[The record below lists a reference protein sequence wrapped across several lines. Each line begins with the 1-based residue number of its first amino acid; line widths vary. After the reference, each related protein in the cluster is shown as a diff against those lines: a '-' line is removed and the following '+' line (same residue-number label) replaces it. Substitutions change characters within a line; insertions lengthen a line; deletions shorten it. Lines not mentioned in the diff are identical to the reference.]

1 MIFDMKKSCGSFRA
15 GWAALALLAAA
26 GAACAHPMGNF
37 TVNHYSRLSLAPGT
51 LGLHYVLDMAEL
63 PTITERQDMDKDGD
77 SNITDAETRAYL
89 ADRTPKWLAQLD
101 ATVDGKPVVWAV
113 KSKTVE
119 FTAGVANLPVM
130 RVELDAAAPLTPG
143 RHAIAFEDKNYGA
156 RTGWKETVLDTA
168 RGVARPA
175 GTDALKD
182 VSRALRTYPESMLSA
197 PLQVSK
203 VQFDAVI
210 PAPASAP
217 PPKAP
222 AKPLTS
228 SKPVAAAKR
237 PAAAKPAPSPVRVV
251 PPAAPAAA
259 PKPGAA
265 VTTVPEIEAMLKLAP
280 PALPAA
286 AAPRP
291 AAAPAAPT
299 PKPVAAPR
307 PAAEIVAP
315 PAAVARSAAASPETR
330 APMSGSSSRWS
341 RQFHNLVGI
350 KKLSPGALALAL
362 LIAFFLG
369 ALHALQPGHGKT
381 LVAAYLVGQRGT
393 PKHALLLGLTV
404 TITHTFGVFLL
415 GAVALYASRYIL
427 PQDLFPWMGFASGV
441 LIVALGAAML
451 YSRLRERP
459 AHEHAHD
466 HQHVQE
472 HAHAAAGAA
481 HAATHEHVHSHDA
494 HDHAHEH
501 THPHEVRDD
510 SHEHGHTHHHP
521 HDHSHDHDHA
531 HEHDHAHDGLTH
543 SHGPF
548 GAHTHAVP
556 DQISL
561 KSLIALGISG
571 GIVPCWDA
579 LIVLLGAISLHR
591 LGFGLLL
598 IVAFS
603 AGLATTLTAA
613 GLAVVWGQNRIGM
626 SRFTPERVRVV
637 SMFSHAVIIVIGIV
651 IAWQS
656 LANGRIL

>member
-1 MIFDMKKSCGSFRA
+1 MIKRCCFYRA
-15 GWAALALLAAA
+15 GWAVLFLTALA
-26 GAACAHPMGNF
+26 GAAWSHPMGNF
-37 TVNHYSRLSLAPGT
+37 TVNHYSRLTLAPGA

-77 SNITDAETRAYL
+77 SNITDAETRTYL
-89 ADRTPKWLAQLD
+89 ADRAPKWLAELD
-101 ATVDGKPVVWAV
+101 ATVDGKPVAWAL
-113 KSKTVE
+113 KSKRVE

-130 RVELDAAAPLTPG
+130 RVELDAAAEVSPG
-143 RHAIAFEDKNYGA
+143 RHAVSFEDKNYGA
-156 RTGWKETVLDTA
+156 RTGWKEIVLDTTK
-168 RGVARPA
+168 GVQRPA

-182 VSRALRTYPESMLSA
+182 VSRALRAYPESMLSA

-203 VQFDAVI
+203 AQFTAVI
-210 PAPASAP
+210 PSPKSTAP

-222 AKPLTS
+222 AKAE
-228 SKPVAAAKR
+228 AAAKR
-237 PAAAKPAPSPVRVV
+237 PTAPRDAASTKPAVASPAKPEAVLLTVPEIDALLKPEPPAVQEAPATPKPVLKPEAPATKPDAAPV
-251 PPAAPAAA
+251 PPTTAAPVITAPAAPA
-259 PKPGAA
+259 P
-265 VTTVPEIEAMLKLAP
+265 L
-280 PALPAA
+280 
-286 AAPRP
+286 
-291 AAAPAAPT
+291 AAAPA
-299 PKPVAAPR
+299 V
-307 PAAEIVAP
+307 
-315 PAAVARSAAASPETR
+315 SPETR

-341 RQFHNLVGI
+341 KQFHNLVGI

-393 PKHALLLGLTV
+393 PKHAALLGLTV

-451 YSRLRERP
+451 VSRLRERP
-459 AHEHAHD
+459 GHDHLQGHSHD
-466 HQHVQE
+466 HQ
-472 HAHAAAGAA
+472 HAHAAAGAVA
-481 HAATHEHVHSHDA
+481 PAGTHEHVH
-494 HDHAHEH
+494 
-501 THPHEVRDD
+501 
-510 SHEHGHTHHHP
+510 GG
-521 HDHSHDHDHA
+521 HSHDHGHDHGHSHDHQHA
-531 HEHDHAHDGLTH
+531 HAHNDHHGHAHDHDHNHDGLTH

-561 KSLIALGISG
+561 RRLIALGISG

-637 SMFSHAVIIVIGIV
+637 SMISHAVIIVIGLV

-656 LANGRIL
+656 LANGRVL